1 VNTPLRLL
9 HLEDD
14 DADADI
20 VRKTLENE
28 GVICTVTRVETE
40 TDFRSLLAQGG
51 VDLIL
56 ADYTLPEFDG
66 ISALNLARTMLPDVP
81 FIFLSGTL
89 DEEVA
94 IDALKIGAT
103 DYVFKTRLSRIAP
116 AVRRALREAQ
126 ERIALQRSE
135 AAIRASEKSLRL
147 IVDRIPGLVSTMTA
161 AGNVEHVNQRILDYT
176 GKTIE
181 ELQDWRALIHPDDF
195 ASVMTRWLRSIA
207 TGRPYEVEHRILG
220 ADGVYRWF
228 YVHGLPMLDADGHIV
243 RWYTLITDIDQR
255 KKAEEKLQRSEAF
268 LAEAQ
273 SISHTGSF
281 GWRVS
286 TGEIIWSEETFRI
299 FQYDLTIAPTVEHIL
314 QRVHPEDAALV
325 TQTVERASRDG
336 MDFEHEYRLVMPDR
350 SIRHV
355 HVVARAVRDEAGRIE
370 FVGAVMDVTG
380 QKQDELLLAG
390 EKRLL
395 EMIARGTPR
404 TVILDALCRLV
415 EELSGGTLSSI
426 LLLDSNAGCLR
437 HGAAP
442 SLPPAY
448 IEAIDGL
455 AIGPKAGSCGTAAYR
470 GEPVVVSDI
479 AADPLWADYCD
490 LALAHGLRACW
501 STPIRSSEGKVL
513 GTFAIYYREPRAGTP
528 YERNIVERVTHLAS
542 IAVER
547 EQAEEAQLRLMAIAA
562 SSDDAII
569 SKTLGG
575 IITSWNAGA
584 QRIFGYTAEEAV
596 GRPIKMLIP
605 PDREDEESQIID
617 RLRRGESVEHFETV
631 RILKDGRQIHVSLAI
646 SPIKN
651 SAGQIIGAAKIARD
665 ITEQK
670 RAEEALRQSQAE
682 LAHVSRVTTM
692 GELTVSLA
700 HEVNQPIAA
709 ALTNAKTCMR
719 WLARD
724 SPNIDEA
731 REAAMRIVEDGTR
744 ASDIIS
750 RVRLLFE
757 KGRPERTSVDVNEL
771 IREMIVLLRSE
782 ALRDAIAIRTEL
794 AADCPSVMSDR
805 VQLQQVL
812 MNLIVNGID
821 AMKHVQGARE
831 LVIASQCT
839 GPDQVRVSVSDTG
852 VGLPPQTDQIFKPFF
867 TTKPH
872 GTGMGLSISRS
883 IVESHGGRLWAT
895 ENPSRGATFHVALP
909 VNVDSPP

>member
-20 VRKTLENE
+20 VRKTLESE
-28 GVICTVTRVETE
+28 GVICTVTRVDTE
-40 TDFRSLLAQGG
+40 ADFRSALAEGG
-51 VDLIL
+51 FDLIL

-66 ISALNLARTMLPDVP
+66 ISALNLARDMLPDVP

-103 DYVFKTRLSRIAP
+103 DYVFKTRLSRIVP
-116 AVRRALREAQ
+116 SVRRALREAE
-126 ERIALQRSE
+126 ERVALQRSE
-135 AAIRASEKSLRL
+135 QAIRASEKSLRL
-147 IVDRIPGLVSTMTA
+147 IVDRIPGLVATMTA
-161 AGNVEHVNQRILDYT
+161 AGSVEDVNQRILDYT
-176 GKTIE
+176 GRTLE
-181 ELQDWRALIHPDDF
+181 ELEDWRSLVHPDDL
-195 ASVMTRWLRSIA
+195 AMVMTRWARSIE
-207 TGRPYEVEHRILG
+207 TGNPYEVEHRILR

-228 YVHGLPMLDADGHIV
+228 YVHGLPMLDTEGRVV
-243 RWYTLITDIDQR
+243 RWYHLLTDIDER
-255 KKAEEKLQRSEAF
+255 KRAEESLQRSKAF

-281 GWRVS
+281 GWGVS

-299 FQYDLTIAPTVEHIL
+299 FEYDCTIAPTVERIL
-314 QRVHPEDAALV
+314 QRVHPEDAAV
-325 TQTVERASRDG
+325 VKRTIERASRDG
-336 MDFEHEYRLVMPDR
+336 RDFEHEYRLVMPDR

-355 HVVARAVRDEAGRIE
+355 HVVARALSDESGRIE
-370 FVGAVMDVTG
+370 FVGAVMDVTER
-380 QKQDELLLAG
+380 KQDELLLAG
-390 EKRLL
+390 EKRLF
-395 EMIARGTPR
+395 EMIATGESR
-404 TVILDALCRLV
+404 TVILSALCRLV
-415 EELSGGTLSSI
+415 EELAGGTLSSI
-426 LLLDSNAGCLR
+426 LLLDPMVSCLR

-442 SLPPAY
+442 SLPATY
-448 IEAIDGL
+448 TQAIDGL
-455 AIGPKAGSCGTAAYR
+455 AIGPSAGSCGTAAYS
-470 GEPVVVSDI
+470 GKAVAVSDI
-479 AADPLWADYCD
+479 ATDPLWADYRD

-501 STPIRSSEGKVL
+501 STPILSSEGRVL
-513 GTFAIYYREPRAGTP
+513 GTVAIYYRELRLRTP
-528 YERNIVERVTHLAS
+528 YEENIIERVTHLAS
-542 IAVER
+542 IAIER
-547 EQAEEAQLRLMAIAA
+547 EQAEEAQLRLGAIVA

-584 QRIFGYTAEEAV
+584 QRIFGYTVEEAV
-596 GRPIKMLIP
+596 GRPVTMLIP
-605 PDREDEESQIID
+605 PDRQDEESLIID
-617 RLRRGESVEHFETV
+617 RIRRGESVEHFETV
-631 RILKDGRQIHVSLAI
+631 RITKDARQIHVSLAI

-651 SAGQIIGAAKIARD
+651 LVGQIIGASKIARD
-665 ITEQK
+665 ITERK

-709 ALTNAKTCMR
+709 ALTNANTCMI
-719 WLARD
+719 WLAGD
-724 SPNIDEA
+724 SPNIEEA
-731 REAAMRIVEDGTR
+731 RAAAIRIVQDGTR

-750 RVRLLFE
+750 RIRLLFK
-757 KGRPERTSVDVNEL
+757 KGTPERTSVDVNEL

-782 ALRDAIAIRTEL
+782 AIRDAISVRTDL
-794 AADCPSVMSDR
+794 AVDCPPVISDR

-821 AMKHVQGARE
+821 AMKQMEGVRE
-831 LVIASQCT
+831 LVIATRCT
-839 GPDQVRVSVSDTG
+839 EPDQVRVSVSDTG
-852 VGLPPQTDQIFKPFF
+852 VGLPPQTDRIFKPFF

-895 ENPSRGATFHVALP
+895 DNPSGGATFHVALSA
-909 VNVDSPP
+909 NVDTPQ